1 LKDGK
6 NVGNMGKNVA
16 KHMGIGQNLRRI
28 TKKKGNS
35 GKTYVTIP
43 GEIWCGKFGEI

>member
-1 LKDGK
+1 M
-6 NVGNMGKNVA
+6 GNMWGTWA
-16 KHMGIGQNLRRI
+16 KMWQNIWEPFRAKLEENNG
-28 TKKKGNS
+28 KKGNS